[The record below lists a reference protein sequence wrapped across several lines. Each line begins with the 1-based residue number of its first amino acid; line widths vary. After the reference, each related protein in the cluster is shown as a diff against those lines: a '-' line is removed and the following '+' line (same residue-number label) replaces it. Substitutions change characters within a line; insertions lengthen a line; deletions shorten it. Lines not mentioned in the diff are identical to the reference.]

1 MENGRLERELKSEQ
15 QKSLTLERKVECMH
29 EEDRQC
35 VGENFG
41 SLGSQIA
48 EDDKKRILE
57 LELEN
62 RKLKTKLTNAK

>member
-15 QKSLTLERKVECMH
+15 QKSLALERKVECMNDDQH
-29 EEDRQC
+29 SSRED
-35 VGENFG
+35 FG

-48 EDDKKRILE
+48 DDDKKRILE

-62 RKLKTKLTNAK
+62 RKLRTKLENVK